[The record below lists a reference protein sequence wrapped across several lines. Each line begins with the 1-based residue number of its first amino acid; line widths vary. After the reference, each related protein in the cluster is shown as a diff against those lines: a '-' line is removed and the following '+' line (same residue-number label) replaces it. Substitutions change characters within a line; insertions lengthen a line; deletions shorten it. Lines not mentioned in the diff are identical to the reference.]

1 MTVPENETTAGKSL
15 QADRPAV
22 VGSTH
27 SMELQQMQIDDIKLP
42 AEIEALQRDPV
53 VYNGQRVMTTELL
66 ALAYGTAPENIQM
79 NFARNAA
86 RFIDGQHFV
95 KLTGLALREF
105 KNQPT
110 HSGLVGARASHLIL
124 WLDRGA
130 ARHAKLV
137 ETDEAWRVFGKLED
151 AYFGQGLERVTPS
164 LPVAA
169 RVRDAVTVFASYR
182 RLGRLIGLDKNQATL
197 AANEATIRRTGE
209 NVLAD
214 VGVTHLMAPEQEPIL
229 TPTEIGERLG
239 GLSAK
244 RVNLLLVQA
253 GLQASGQ
260 GGPSWEPSSAGAR
273 YAKWQDTG
281 KKQGGVPIRQLKWLA
296 SVVDVL
302 RAEQAA

>member
-1 MTVPENETTAGKSL
+1 
-15 QADRPAV
+15 
-22 VGSTH
+22 
-27 SMELQQMQIDDIKLP
+27 MQTDDIKLP
-42 AEIEALQRDPV
+42 AEIEALQREPV

-66 ALAYGTAPENIQM
+66 AIAYGTAPDNIQM
-79 NFARNAA
+79 NFARNAE
-86 RFIDGQHFV
+86 RFVEGQHFV
-95 KLTGLALREF
+95 KLTGEALREF

-110 HSGLVGARASHLIL
+110 HSGLVGSRASHLIL

-151 AYFGQGLERVTPS
+151 AYFAQGAERRPTP
-164 LPVAA
+164 LPLAA

-197 AANEATIRRTGE
+197 AANEATLKRTGE

-214 VGVTHLMAPEQEPIL
+214 VGVTHLLAPEQEAIV

-253 GLQASGQ
+253 GLQVAAQSG
-260 GGPSWEPSSAGAR
+260 PAWEPTATGER
-273 YAKWQDTG
+273 FAKWQDTG

-296 SVVDVL
+296 SVVEIL
-302 RAEQAA
+302 REQVAA